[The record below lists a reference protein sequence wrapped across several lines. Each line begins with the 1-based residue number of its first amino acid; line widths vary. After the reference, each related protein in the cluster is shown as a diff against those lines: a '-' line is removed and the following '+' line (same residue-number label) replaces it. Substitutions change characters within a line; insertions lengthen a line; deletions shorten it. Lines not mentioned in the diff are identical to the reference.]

1 MNRWAFLFATGL
13 FAGQVGFAWAQSKA
27 LPPHHTPLIT
37 PATSGAQ
44 TLNKRWKTLKAQIRS
59 GLKNGKLTR
68 DQAAERMRQLK
79 AAHHQSMQLKKQNA
93 NRSLSTDQQVQVN
106 KQLDDIASGL

>member
-44 TLNKRWKTLKAQIRS
+44 TLNKRWKTLKAQIQS

-68 DQAAERMRQLK
+68 DQAAEKMRQLK

-93 NRSLSTDQQVQVN
+93 NRSLSADQKTQVN
-106 KQLDDIASGL
+106 KQLDDIASSL